1 MDYEVLLQEQ
11 ALLFQ
16 HEFSRLADDELVHR
30 FNKQVRCLGGN
41 TIRKV
46 YLEALREELRRRNF
60 DSSIVL
66 NKCGLRLHHKV
77 KLQNQRLVYA

>member
-11 ALLFQ
+11 ALLFKA
-16 HEFSRLADDELVHR
+16 ELAGLPDEELVHR

-41 TIRKV
+41 TIRNV
-46 YLEALREELRRRNF
+46 YLAQLRAELRKRNF
-60 DSSIVL
+60 DSSIVV

-77 KLQNQRLVYA
+77 KLQNHKLVYA

>member
-11 ALLFQ
+11 ALLFKT
-16 HEFSRLADDELVHR
+16 EFSCLPDDELVQR

-46 YLEALREELRRRNF
+46 YLRVLREELCKRNF
-60 DSSIVL
+60 DSSIVQH
-66 NKCGLRLHHKV
+66 KCGLRLHHKV
-77 KLQNQRLVYA
+77 KLQNHRLVYA

>member
-11 ALLFQ
+11 ALLFKS
-16 HEFSRLADDELVHR
+16 EFTRLADEELVQR

-46 YLEALREELRRRNF
+46 YLEALRAELRKRNF
-60 DSSIVL
+60 DCSIVL

-77 KLQNQRLVYA
+77 KLQNQKLVYA

>member
-16 HEFSRLADDELVHR
+16 SEFRGLPDDELVQR

-46 YLEALREELRRRNF
+46 YLQVLREELRKRNF

>member
-41 TIRKV
+41 TIRKI

>member
-1 MDYEVLLQEQ
+1 MNYEVLLQEQ
-11 ALLFQ
+11 ALLFKA
-16 HEFSRLADDELVHR
+16 EFNHLPDEELIHR
-30 FNKQVRCLGGN
+30 FNKQVKCLGGN

-46 YLEALREELRRRNF
+46 YLAVLKDELCKRNF
-60 DSSIVL
+60 DCSLII

>member
-46 YLEALREELRRRNF
+46 YLKVLREELRRRNF

>member
-16 HEFSRLADDELVHR
+16 VEFSQLPDDELIHR

-46 YLEALREELRRRNF
+46 YLDVLREELRNRNF
-60 DSSIVL
+60 DCSIIL
-66 NKCGLRLHHKV
+66 NKCGLRLQNKV
-77 KLQNQRLVYA
+77 KLQNHRLVYA

>member
-11 ALLFQ
+11 ALLFKS
-16 HEFSRLADDELVHR
+16 EFTRLPDEELVAR

-46 YLEALREELRRRNF
+46 YLEVLRAELSKRNF

>member
-11 ALLFQ
+11 ALLFKA
-16 HEFSRLADDELVHR
+16 EFTCLPDDELVHR

-41 TIRKV
+41 SIRTV
-46 YLEALREELRRRNF
+46 YLSVLRDELNSRNF
-60 DSSIVL
+60 DCSIVL

-77 KLQNQRLVYA
+77 KLQNHRLVYA

>member
-11 ALLFQ
+11 AVLFQ
-16 HEFSRLADDELVHR
+16 AEFSRLPDEELVHR

-46 YLEALREELRRRNF
+46 YLRVLREELRRRNF